1 MGMTTVPTRQ
11 DQQTDITQTQSK
23 YNNSLRSRMWPDPS
37 IQNHPAYGTL
47 LQYATAG
54 CPVDCRAPWTREHL
68 EVAVN
73 RGPHSSAKTPMAAKC
88 LREEAREKE
97 WQGQAWIIK
106 WDDIKHAP
114 HKNMKISPLAA
125 VPHKSRTHRA
135 ILDLSFQLLLH
146 DERLHSVND
155 TTTQHAAQISMA
167 QMGKVLPR
175 IIHTIGNADPSKGP
189 IYFAK
194 WDIKDGF
201 WRLVVSEDDA
211 WHFCYVLPKM
221 NPTDPI
227 EIVVPSCLQMGW
239 CESPPFFC
247 TASET
252 ARDAAQAFLTQEKQ
266 LPPHNLEKYCLP
278 TMECLPKLDNTAIT
292 DILRLLEVYMDD
304 FIGLAQAPTHQDL
317 VHFTRAVLHGIHTV
331 FPPPTNMQPEQDE
344 PIAIAKLNKGDG
356 RWATQKEILG
366 WLFDGTTRCINLP
379 KEKIDNII
387 RSIKDITKAKSVCM
401 GDLEK
406 LNGKLMHTTIGIP
419 NGWGL
424 LSPLIATITAIP
436 KTRHYKSDASA
447 STQLLSKHSKT
458 GKHSSQQLTNTQP
471 LAKTWYQPWPTM
483 AATATPPNTA
493 RGEYGLA

>member
-1 MGMTTVPTRQ
+1 
-11 DQQTDITQTQSK
+11 
-23 YNNSLRSRMWPDPS
+23 MWPNPS

-88 LREEAREKE
+88 LCEEAREKE
-97 WQGQAWIIK
+97 RQGQARIIK

-146 DERLHSVND
+146 DERLDSVND
-155 TTTQHAAQISMA
+155 TTTQHAAQRAMA

-252 ARDAAQAFLTQEKQ
+252 ARDVAQELLTQETH
-266 LPPHNLEKYCLP
+266 LPAHKLEDYCLP
-278 TMECLPKLDNTAIT
+278 PTIGLPKLDNTMLT

-304 FIGLAQAPTHQDL
+304 FIGLAQAPTHHDL

-331 FPPPTNMQPEQDE
+331 FPPPTATHPDNDE
-344 PIAIAKLNKGDG
+344 PIAITKLTKGDG
-356 RWATQKEILG
+356 LWATKKEILG
-366 WLFDGTTRCINLP
+366 WIFDGTTRCINLP
-379 KEKIDNII
+379 SDKVDNILRSLKEITRKKSI
-387 RSIKDITKAKSVCM
+387 RI
-401 GDLEK
+401 GELEK
-406 LNGKLMHTTIGIP
+406 LNGKVMHATIGIP
-419 NGWGL
+419 NGCGL
-424 LSPLIATITAIP
+424 LSPIIATIMAIP
-436 KTRHYKSDASA
+436 KTRHYKERHVRLNADT
-447 STQLLSKHSKT
+447 TQALRDWKTLLPAA
-458 GKHSSQQLTNTQP
+458 NRQP
-471 LAKTWYQPWPTM
+471 
-483 AATATPPNTA
+483 TPCQDLVPKK
-493 RGEYGLA
+493 